1 MCEHAW
7 AVRPSQLAFIASA
20 LLAACAVDTIPS
32 SLQATPPGS
41 GPAVVFNLL
50 HQPLPAIPQPNDI
63 ATFAD
68 PTSRTGRRIDASL
81 VGSTSMDEVARAQ
94 LDEMEGW
101 GTTAPIT
108 VQFDAEAGAD
118 PRVAALDLVDLGLRM
133 QSPDWDFTDDA
144 IYVVN
149 LTTGVP
155 ALLDVGQGNFPPTIV
170 DSTEYYPN
178 DSHGTSNNLLM
189 ETVEEGAGLGPGDYR
204 PSLDLDF
211 DGVLDHPDTIGAL
224 PPGGIEGV
232 DDLMTWYERQTDT
245 LVLRPLL
252 PLDEKT
258 EYAVVITDR
267 MHGPDG
273 QPVRSPFP
281 EVYHPAQ
288 RASVQHLQA
297 ILGDPTRANYYGD
310 IAGSGLVHVAFAWTF
325 TTQPVTEDMVLLR
338 DGLYG
343 KGPFARFASLYP
355 PRVEPFQ
362 AAGKALDPSDEPSG
376 WQSLA
381 ECTGPSQTP
390 YVAHWADAK
399 EAITT
404 LLPQLFSLSPTQQQG
419 LLDSLDAVD
428 YFVVGTYPTPY
439 LVGDPAS
446 TDPDDHFHVNFM
458 TGEAALHTDQGHFW
472 LSVPKATAG
481 AKPPFP
487 VAFWHHGTTLFDTEM
502 FIHAGRYAK
511 NGLALASMDSP
522 GHGLYV
528 DPGQQ
533 FFLRA
538 LLSGSCLEPFT
549 NAIDS
554 GRDIDLNGDGVPD
567 SGGLIWSA
575 HIMRTRDN
583 VRQAIVDA
591 MQLTRTLASF
601 DGKALADEDYNG
613 NGVLDDLAGDFN
625 GDGVVDVAGPG
636 VPIYASGGSLGGIV
650 SMIQGAV
657 DPQIVAAAPVSG
669 AGGFMD
675 VAMRGTVTPVPVL
688 EQVLGP
694 LIVSIPAAGLTDS
707 ACTSDQRS
715 VRWYVNDLFNTRQ
728 IEIACLDASE
738 LDVGMTVLVR
748 DGTNGLLRCARTGTG
763 GTFRVA
769 IPVSVGDSITIQV
782 LGAPD
787 AVDSY
792 GTCNNVAGVP
802 AGRAITTWEQAA
814 TSFTPVATPGLTCT
828 STTGCAQFRQTFY
841 PVGSPLVAPQEG
853 LGLLRQT
860 PDFRQIVSLSQAA
873 LDPADPVNYARY
885 YMLRSL
891 PALDGTPS
899 APRPVLVVT
908 TAGDDEVTTATGLA
922 FARAAGALPF
932 LPPGAVTTMPDY
944 ADYATPQALWNAFG
958 GMSPNQLLIANGQ
971 MEGVSRLGRAPPA
984 MACGVNYVSST
995 TCTTPP
1001 SAPSA
1006 TACGDTLYDA
1016 DWLGGAADD
1025 YGQQHPTAPL
1035 RMARL
1040 ASTHAVDPA
1049 SLATAW
1055 SPRVQGS
1062 PSANDG
1068 MAWTPGPPLVASVT
1082 AYLDPLGQHDWSVG
1096 DPCQAFDATTYMDN
1110 LLAHYFATNGEDL
1123 YYLSHPQSH
1132 TCLANTS
1139 CPFFGQAP

>member
-1 MCEHAW
+1 MPW
-7 AVRPSQLAFIASA
+7 LVRTPFLAFVA
-20 LLAACAVDTIPS
+20 LAALAACAVDTIPAG
-32 SLQATPPGS
+32 LQATPPGA
-41 GPAVVFNLL
+41 GPAVVFDLL
-50 HQPLPAIPQPNDI
+50 HRPLPDIPQPNDI

-68 PTSRTGRRIDASL
+68 PTSRTGRRIDASV
-81 VGSTSMDEVARAQ
+81 VGSTSMDEVARTQ
-94 LDEMEGW
+94 FDEMEGW

-108 VQFDAEAGAD
+108 VRFTSEAAAD
-118 PRVAALDLVDLGLRM
+118 PRVAAVDLADFRLRM
-133 QSPDWDFTDDA
+133 QVPDWDTRDDA
-144 IYVVN
+144 VYVVN
-149 LTTGVP
+149 LATGVP
-155 ALLDVGQGNFPPTIV
+155 ALLDVGQGNFPTTILDPTQ
-170 DSTEYYPN
+170 YYPN
-178 DSHGTSNNLLM
+178 DPHATSNNLLM
-189 ETVEEGAGLGPGDYR
+189 ETVEEGAGLGPADYR

-211 DGVLDHPDTIGAL
+211 DGVLDHPDTLGTL
-224 PPGGIEGV
+224 GPGGIAGV
-232 DDLMTWYERQTDT
+232 DDLLPWYERQTDT

-252 PLDEKT
+252 PLEEKT
-258 EYAVVITDR
+258 EYAVIVTDR

-281 EVYHPAQ
+281 EVYHPSQ
-288 RASVQHLQA
+288 RASVQHLQTV
-297 ILGDPTRANYYGD
+297 LGDPTRANYYGD
-310 IAGSGLVHVAFAWTF
+310 IAGTGLTHVAFAWTF

-343 KGPFARFASLYP
+343 RGPFARFATQYP
-355 PRVEPFQ
+355 PAVEPFQ
-362 AAGKALDPSDEPSG
+362 AAGKALAPGDEPSA
-376 WQSLA
+376 WQSLP
-381 ECTGPSQTP
+381 ECAGPSKTP
-390 YVAHWADAK
+390 YVAHWVDAK
-399 EAITT
+399 QAITT
-404 LLPQLFSLSPTQQQG
+404 LLPQLFPLSATQQQG

-439 LVGDPAS
+439 LIGDPAS

-458 TGEAALHTDQGHFW
+458 TGEASVHTDQGHFW

-511 NGLALASMDSP
+511 NGLALASIDAP

-538 LLSGSCLEPFT
+538 LLSASCLEPFT

-554 GRDIDLNGDGVPD
+554 GRDIDLNGDGIPD

-575 HIMRTRDN
+575 HILRTRDN
-583 VRQAIVDA
+583 VRQAVLDA

-625 GDGVVDVAGPG
+625 GDGVVDVGGPG

-650 SMIQGAV
+650 SMIQGVV

-675 VAMRGTVTPVPVL
+675 VAMRGVVTPVPVL

-694 LIVSIPAAGLTDS
+694 LIVSVPAAGLTDS
-707 ACTSDQRS
+707 ACTSEQRS
-715 VRWYVNDLFNTRQ
+715 VRWYVNDLFNTAQ

-748 DGTNGLLRCARTGTG
+748 NATNGELRCTRTGDG

-769 IPVSVGDSITIQV
+769 IPTSVGDAVAIQV

-792 GTCNNVAGVP
+792 QTCNTVEGAPV
-802 AGRAITTWEQAA
+802 GRAIGTWEQAA
-814 TSFTPVATPGLTCT
+814 TSFTPVATAGLDCT
-828 STTGCAQFRQTFY
+828 STTGCAQFRETFY

-873 LDPADPVNYARY
+873 LDPADPMNYARY

-899 APRPVLVVT
+899 APRPLLVAT
-908 TAGDDEVTTATGLA
+908 TAGDNQVTTATGLA

-932 LPPGAVTTMPDY
+932 LPPSAVTTMPEY
-944 ADYATPQALWNAFG
+944 ADYATPQALWDAFG
-958 GMSPNQLLIANGQ
+958 GQSPNQVLIANGQ
-971 MEGVSRLGRAPPA
+971 MEGVSRMGRTPPS
-984 MACGVNYVSST
+984 MACGINYVTST
-995 TCTTPP
+995 TCNAPP
-1001 SAPSA
+1001 SPPTA
-1006 TACGDTLYDA
+1006 TACEDTLYDA
-1016 DWLGGAADD
+1016 DWLGGPADD
-1025 YGQQHPTAPL
+1025 YGQPHPATPL

-1040 ASTHAVDPA
+1040 ASTHVVDAA
-1049 SLATAW
+1049 SLAMAW
-1055 SPRVQGS
+1055 TPRIEGA
-1062 PSANDG
+1062 PSANDDA
-1068 MAWTPGPPLVASVT
+1068 AWTPGPPLVASVT

-1096 DPCQAFDATTYMDN
+1096 DPCQKWDGTTYMDN
-1110 LLAHYFATNGEDL
+1110 LLAHFFATNGQDL
-1123 YYLSHPQSH
+1123 YYLSHPASH

-1139 CPFFGQAP
+1139 CPFLQ